1 MHRKARAIWAV
12 CGISV
17 AIASVGFRGASGA
30 GAQEVVDL
38 PAEDIPLPADFELVY
53 RLGSADAAA
62 RWEEFSSI
70 RSMGFD
76 GAGNL
81 HLLDGPG
88 TGGGGRVVVVDAAGR
103 HVRDFGRV
111 GQGPGEFRAAVQLI
125 VWADGRSAVEDVMHQ
140 AYHVFDPRGHFDRMV
155 REVSA
160 GFGITTRPG
169 LRPQRTDAWTLIGR
183 TGRSIVHVNLSSD
196 DVAERTL
203 LEAWTPP
210 GLEDQGPRFGD
221 VEDVVGEVWGFEPEV
236 LYDALSAG
244 GVAFADSSAWAVKIA
259 DNSGEVSRILRR
271 SLRPLPV
278 TEEMRRAER
287 ERRLEARRNRR
298 VTVLAGQAQ
307 VPPAVRAIFGRFR
320 SMHLEAIEN
329 MQFFPQ
335 VPVIA
340 ALRATWD
347 GNLWVER
354 STEPGTSEPGPIDVL
369 APDGLYIGTFP
380 AGRLAMPDA
389 FGPDGL
395 AAFLGTDEFDVPV
408 VTVRRLPQNVR

>member
-17 AIASVGFRGASGA
+17 AIASVGFLRASGA

-38 PAEDIPLPADFELVY
+38 SAEDIPLPADFELVY

-88 TGGGGRVVVVDAAGR
+88 TGGGGRVVVVDAAGT

-140 AYHVFDPRGHFDRMV
+140 AYHVFDPRGDFDRMV

-236 LYDALSAG
+236 LYDALPTG
-244 GVAFADSSAWAVKIA
+244 GVVFADSSAWAIKLA
-259 DNSGEVSRILRR
+259 DTLGAVSHILRR
-271 SLRPLPV
+271 PLRPLPA
-278 TEEMRRAER
+278 TEQIRRTER
-287 ERRLEARRNRR
+287 EIRLEARRNQEDA
-298 VTVLAGQAQ
+298 VPAGQQ
-307 VPPAVRAIFGRFR
+307 VPPTVQALLDRFR
-320 SMHLEAIEN
+320 SVHLEAIES
-329 MQFFPQ
+329 MQFFPE

-340 ALRATWD
+340 ALRVTWD
-347 GNLWVER
+347 GNLWVQR
-354 STEPGTSEPGPIDVL
+354 STEPGASEPGPIDVL
-369 APDGLYIGTFP
+369 TPDGRYIGTFP
-380 AGRLAMPDA
+380 DGHLEMPDA

-395 AAFLGTDEFDVPV
+395 AAFLETDEFDVPV